1 MVRGEGARRNDWLM
15 RPIFSN
21 YKYTVQPSRFNF
33 YQYHSKDVKYFI
45 KYFLCIKEHTVVVRL
60 QDSPQ

>member
-1 MVRGEGARRNDWLM
+1 MIRGEGAKRNDWIMHL
-15 RPIFSN
+15 IFAN
-21 YKYTVQPSRFNF
+21 HKYTVQPSRSNF

-45 KYFLCIKEHTVVVRL
+45 KYFLCVKKHIVVANL